1 MLNIT
6 VDEYLSSK
14 YIAFIDVLGF
24 SNIVNSIITNNQFN
38 INFFDQIQGYYNRIV
53 SEILTEQTKNI
64 LNITY
69 ISDSLII
76 TSEQLEALLWFLF
89 NFQSN
94 MILRDFDGYR
104 FLVKGYVTQGHFIH
118 NTMQNVIFGEAYQR
132 AFEQEEKIKFPQII
146 LDPDIRIDDNNPIRA
161 ILTNDNTSVALFINY
176 ARRINFGSQIF
187 SRVSVEDFSQNE
199 INKFKNNLSIQQK
212 YQWLLHYFQTE
223 RKQTLTDLERKYL
236 LLLTETFDSPLKEWQ
251 EDLL

>member
-6 VDEYLSSK
+6 ADEYLSSK
-14 YIAFIDVLGF
+14 YIAFIDVFGF

-38 INFFDQIQGYYNRIV
+38 INSFEQIQGYYNRIV
-53 SEILTEQTKNI
+53 SEILTEQTRNI

-76 TSEQLEALLWFLF
+76 TSEQLDALLWFLF

-94 MILRDFDGYR
+94 MILRDFDSYR

-146 LDPDIRIDDNNPIRA
+146 LDPNIRIDDNNPVRV
-161 ILTNDNTSVALFINY
+161 ILTNDNTSEALFINY
-176 ARRINFGSQIF
+176 ARRTNFGSQIR
-187 SRVSVEDFSQNE
+187 SRVSVEDLSQRE

-223 RKQTLTDLERKYL
+223 KSKNLTNLEREHL
-236 LLLTETFDSPLKEWQ
+236 LFLTEKFEGPLKEWQ